1 MAVSDIRLCWDTNLF
16 RNFYWN
22 IRHWSARSYS
32 LGSYMVRC
40 TGLHTKA
47 FCCVLNESFFN
58 ILFGAQWLEAGGG
71 KSMGGKNWCSY
82 AAPEFSQRRANTE
95 PWSTGSRLPQRGG
108 RTEVQVPH
116 RISFCIG
123 LWNVSVPGAQNARFQ
138 RTGLPKGADDMA
150 LSRSSAATQG
160 DLVGVQWPVPPRWI
174 GDSFL
179 IPGSSAVVWRIPI
192 TVYFHVLPSPSSS
205 SSSMGFPKELSHVRH
220 ETYSSY
226 HSAELSVSVM
236 LSAFCEPSKS
246 KGHNYVFT
254 RWCASRSGTS
264 RCGYLVNA
272 RCYLLLCF
280 GRSADLLYSLLSSQG
295 LPFLFLSN

>member
-58 ILFGAQWLEAGGG
+58 ILFGAQRLEAGGG
-71 KSMGGKNWCSY
+71 ESMGGKNWSY

-95 PWSTGSRLPQRGG
+95 PWSTGSLLPQRGG

-179 IPGSSAVVWRIPI
+179 IPGSSARGLENP
-192 TVYFHVLPSPSSS
+192 HHCLLSCPS
-205 SSSMGFPKELSHVRH
+205 
-220 ETYSSY
+220 
-226 HSAELSVSVM
+226 
-236 LSAFCEPSKS
+236 
-246 KGHNYVFT
+246 FT
-254 RWCASRSGTS
+254 
-264 RCGYLVNA
+264 LLF
-272 RCYLLLCF
+272 LLLH
-280 GRSADLLYSLLSSQG
+280 GLSQG
-295 LPFLFLSN
+295 AKSCEAWNIQFLSLCGIISISHALCFLWAQQKQGA